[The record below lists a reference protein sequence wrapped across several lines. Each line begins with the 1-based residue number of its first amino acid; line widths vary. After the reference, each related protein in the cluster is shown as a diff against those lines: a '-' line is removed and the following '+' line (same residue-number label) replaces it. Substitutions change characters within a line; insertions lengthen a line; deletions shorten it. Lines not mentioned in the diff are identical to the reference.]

1 MGPKG
6 QKGPRPMWRTS
17 RKKASPVR
25 YWGRLLMNVASLGFA
40 GWAWLFYKNVWQAA
54 IPAFGSPEP
63 YLAALRGLL
72 AKYLVVGGGLLLAWW
87 SGFILARSKPT
98 TSVQEQDRQQ
108 QVG

>member
-1 MGPKG
+1 
-6 QKGPRPMWRTS
+6 
-17 RKKASPVR
+17 
-25 YWGRLLMNVASLGFA
+25 
-40 GWAWLFYKNVWQAA
+40 
-54 IPAFGSPEP
+54 
-63 YLAALRGLL
+63 L